1 MKIENLND
9 HDLCELLKNED
20 ASAWKH
26 FLKVLVDQEK
36 KSCANNRK
44 RFDWGVAIED
54 LLGRLYEDMIYN
66 KRLWKWQGRGSLYGW
81 VRVYLRQYLNEYNPA
96 GDGRTVDIEDGIEDE
111 EGRVAMT
118 LGDKI
123 SAEVSEINRKDPY
136 GGEDLQVLQHERWEI
151 AGKCFRDLWQEN
163 SIQAYVLLLKTR
175 FHMSSLEIKER
186 FGVSSAANVDQM
198 FARAVKKM
206 KEARVKYEI

>member
-1 MKIENLND
+1 M
-9 HDLCELLKNED
+9 H
-20 ASAWKH
+20 
-26 FLKVLVDQEK
+26 
-36 KSCANNRK
+36 
-44 RFDWGVAIED
+44 
-54 LLGRLYEDMIYN
+54 N

-81 VRVYLRQYLNEYNPA
+81 VRVYLRQYLNECNPA

-123 SAEVSEINRKDPY
+123 SAEVSEINRRDPY
-136 GGEDLQVLQHERWEI
+136 GGEDLQVLQHERWAI
-151 AGKCFRDLWQEN
+151 AGQCLRDLWQEN

-175 FHMSSLEIKER
+175 FHLSSLEIKER
-186 FGVSSAANVDQM
+186 FGISSAANVDQM

-206 KEARVKYEI
+206 KEARDKYGS